1 MLLVSP
7 LVVTICLCTRKILAI
22 EGYLCKYIH
31 VHTLND
37 NSIYVDVYALIHAD
51 GFFYI
56 LYLIIDGSCLLL
68 CTCMCACGIHVCACI
83 HNMYIHVCDQNV
95 HIYTYNVM

>member
-37 NSIYVDVYALIHAD
+37 NSKYVDVYASIHAD
-51 GFFYI
+51 GFF
-56 LYLIIDGSCLLL
+56 YLIIDGSCLLL
-68 CTCMCACGIHVCACI
+68 CTCMCTCGVHVCACI
-83 HNMYIHVCDQNV
+83 HNMYTYMCVCGQHVHTC
-95 HIYTYNVM
+95 IYT